1 MKELWLDT
9 SMLRRWNLRLDTAE
23 ADKFFNF
30 CEEWEL
36 RILLPEVV
44 LSELVQHYVRE
55 ATAKL
60 QAVDRSIRDVAAL
73 EIPVAE
79 GPVARPP
86 ADLTSHY
93 RKLLERRCA
102 ERSITIFPVVE
113 VPTERLLD
121 MSVRRIPP
129 FSGDKG
135 ERGLHDV
142 LLVFSMLEYARQN
155 KRDRLDLISGDR
167 IFRDESVQALATRA
181 GVRLS
186 VHESV
191 DAFIAHL
198 NRPSSFP
205 GERW

>member
-23 ADKFFNF
+23 ADKFFKF
-30 CEEWEL
+30 CEEWGL

-44 LSELVQHYVRE
+44 LSELVQHYVSE

-102 ERSITIFPVVE
+102 EKSITI
-113 VPTERLLD
+113 
-121 MSVRRIPP
+121 IPP
-129 FSGDKG
+129 QAKSPP
-135 ERGLHDV
+135 RR
-142 LLVFSMLEYARQN
+142 SSICP
-155 KRDRLDLISGDR
+155 LDGFPLSR
-167 IFRDESVQALATRA
+167 ATKVSA
-181 GVRLS
+181 
-186 VHESV
+186 
-191 DAFIAHL
+191 AFTT
-198 NRPSSFP
+198 PS
-205 GERW
+205 

>member
-9 SMLRRWNLRLDTAE
+9 SILRRWNLRLDTAE
-23 ADKFFNF
+23 ADKFFEF

-79 GPVARPP
+79 GPWARPP
-86 ADLTSHY
+86 ADLTAYY
-93 RKLLERRCA
+93 RELLERRCA
-102 ERSITIFPVVE
+102 EKSITIIPPGE
-113 VPTERLLD
+113 VPTETLFD

-129 FSGDKG
+129 FTGDKG
-135 ERGLHDV
+135 ERGFHDA
-142 LLVFSMLEYARQN
+142 LIVFSMLGYARQN
-155 KRDRLDLISGDR
+155 KLQVLTLISGDR
-167 IFRDESVQALATRA
+167 IFQDESVQALATGA

-198 NRPSSFP
+198 NAPSSFP